1 MYILYSNT
9 FDPYFNIAA
18 EEYLLKNSYEDVFYI
33 YRNEPS
39 IIVGKHQNAIKEI
52 NLPYVKKNDIKV
64 VRRISGGGTVYHD
77 LGNVNFTF
85 ITGAEDGK
93 QVDFVRYTSPILKV
107 LNTLNIPAVFS
118 GKSDL
123 SINGKKISG
132 NAAHI
137 FKSKA
142 LHHGTLLFNAQLD
155 RLNEALKVD
164 LEKFFDKAVASRRT
178 EVVNICDYLKQP
190 ITIEEF
196 FDDIITRVTIDFD
209 TDYERSFNQGEIR
222 RIGDLVEEKYSTW
235 DWNFGYSPKYSYT
248 TNYQS
253 TKISMDVVKGRIETI
268 HFSNDGKNSSELE
281 ELKRLLVNVPHNPD
295 EIKHILKKHIKSS
308 EIEGLDLDHFVE
320 YLF

>member
-1 MYILYSNT
+1 MT
-9 FDPYFNIAA
+9 
-18 EEYLLKNSYEDVFYI
+18 
-33 YRNEPS
+33 
-39 IIVGKHQNAIKEI
+39 
-52 NLPYVKKNDIKV
+52 
-64 VRRISGGGTVYHD
+64 
-77 LGNVNFTF
+77 
-85 ITGAEDGK
+85 
-93 QVDFVRYTSPILKV
+93 
-107 LNTLNIPAVFS
+107 
-118 GKSDL
+118 
-123 SINGKKISG
+123 
-132 NAAHI
+132 
-137 FKSKA
+137 
-142 LHHGTLLFNAQLD
+142 
-155 RLNEALKVD
+155 
-164 LEKFFDKAVASRRT
+164 
-178 EVVNICDYLKQP
+178 LKQP